1 MKFALIFQNDTA
13 AFLPELFLAISIL
26 VVLLYGSFIGVYAAS
41 LYTYL
46 TPSMVRLTSII
57 LFLGLFLVLNNPVV
71 SQTLWNAIF
80 VTDHIGTWSKLIVL
94 LGLIF
99 CVSVSQSYMFSARFR
114 AYEFFVFIIGIGLSL
129 CLLISSY
136 DLLSIYLNMEFL
148 SLIFYVLAAW
158 KKNSYFSVE
167 AGLKYFILGSI
178 ASIFFLFGASLIY
191 FVMGTT
197 NLGSLTLLTESLL
210 ISSPFLYLGLVC
222 MVSAL
227 LFKIGAAPYHM
238 WIADVYEGAP
248 TLVGFIFAVIP
259 KFSFFVIILRLS
271 FISFW
276 SFFPSL
282 WENFFCSCGLLSLFI
297 GCICGLGETKI
308 KRLLAF
314 SSVGHVGFLCLGLA
328 SGNIEGIQAVL
339 FYLLI
344 YMFTVAFLWVYL
356 LYLDLSST
364 SGSALL
370 TFSDSIGLIRS
381 NPLIGFG
388 VTLMI
393 FSLAGIPPFGG
404 FFAKLNIFVSLVES
418 SFYIVSVF
426 VVISSVISA
435 FYYIRLIKI
444 FYFEN
449 NTNWFFFAP
458 LDKGAAMVLVLSG
471 LTIIFFMFSPN
482 IFYLLT
488 YKVGLSFML

>member
-26 VVLLYGSFIGVYAAS
+26 VVLLYGSFVGVYAAS

-57 LFLGLFLVLNNPVV
+57 LFLGLFLVLNNPVE

-94 LGLIF
+94 LGLLF

-238 WIADVYEGAP
+238 WIADVY
-248 TLVGFIFAVIP
+248 
-259 KFSFFVIILRLS
+259 
-271 FISFW
+271 
-276 SFFPSL
+276 
-282 WENFFCSCGLLSLFI
+282 LSLI
-297 GCICGLGETKI
+297 HI
-308 KRLLAF
+308 
-314 SSVGHVGFLCLGLA
+314 
-328 SGNIEGIQAVL
+328 
-339 FYLLI
+339 
-344 YMFTVAFLWVYL
+344 
-356 LYLDLSST
+356 
-364 SGSALL
+364 
-370 TFSDSIGLIRS
+370 
-381 NPLIGFG
+381 
-388 VTLMI
+388 
-393 FSLAGIPPFGG
+393 
-404 FFAKLNIFVSLVES
+404 
-418 SFYIVSVF
+418 
-426 VVISSVISA
+426 
-435 FYYIRLIKI
+435 
-444 FYFEN
+444 
-449 NTNWFFFAP
+449 
-458 LDKGAAMVLVLSG
+458 
-471 LTIIFFMFSPN
+471 
-482 IFYLLT
+482 
-488 YKVGLSFML
+488 